1 MCYIHVQKYMYIYMI
16 IIFMQDEECV
26 RPGEPTDDT
35 FLAKMSNNIGSHAH
49 FISHQSAADTAT
61 RKSIAR
67 TVC

>member
-1 MCYIHVQKYMYIYMI
+1 MI